1 MRRHRQPQPP
11 KAADRWLHRAG
22 AGDALF
28 EAIRFDQGRIL
39 NSRFS
44 QYRVPRFSDAPPIEI
59 VLLDRKDLP
68 STGGGEA
75 PNECVALGI
84 GNALFAATGVRLRAL
99 PLVPNSLRWG

>member
-1 MRRHRQPQPP
+1 
-11 KAADRWLHRAG
+11 
-22 AGDALF
+22 
-28 EAIRFDQGRIL
+28 
-39 NSRFS
+39 
-44 QYRVPRFSDAPPIEI
+44 